1 MHGKV
6 HLELGDVN
14 EVLKDL
20 ASEAELP
27 LPSRPIPLG
36 GDGEDG
42 GGSESTMMDSQSG
55 VDFDLGRPMTALDEA
70 QAAHL
75 SGKVQALRKESQRDR
90 LDRLER
96 SLSRLERIN
105 MQSLRLMQQLVKAL
119 QEPPK
124 S

>member
-1 MHGKV
+1 
-6 HLELGDVN
+6 
-14 EVLKDL
+14 
-20 ASEAELP
+20 
-27 LPSRPIPLG
+27 
-36 GDGEDG
+36 
-42 GGSESTMMDSQSG
+42 MMDSQSG

-75 SGKVQALRKESQRDR
+75 GGKVQALRKESQRDR